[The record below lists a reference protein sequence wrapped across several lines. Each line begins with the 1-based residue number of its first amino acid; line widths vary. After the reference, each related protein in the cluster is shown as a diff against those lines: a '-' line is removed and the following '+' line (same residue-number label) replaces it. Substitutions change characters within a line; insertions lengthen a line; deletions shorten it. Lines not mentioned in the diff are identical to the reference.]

1 MGTSLANR
9 VAAVTGAS
17 RGLGA
22 AIAME
27 LGKCG
32 ASVAVNYWKNR
43 ERAEEVVG
51 RIREAGGAAK
61 AFGGDVRDEA
71 AVTEM
76 VREIEGRLG
85 AVDILVVNA
94 TGEQPMLAVE
104 EIRWEAP
111 AGAGGCVELLEFF
124 VKSPLILTQ
133 AVIGGMK
140 ARRWG
145 RIIQIGSEVFEMGV
159 PRFSNYVAAKG
170 AQLGLTRSWA
180 REFAEFGVT
189 VNLVAPGWIPT
200 ERHKDVGEGPREEY
214 VGKVPLGRVG
224 KAEEVGAAVAYLASA
239 GAGFV
244 TGQKISVNG
253 GHSVE

>member
-9 VAAVTGAS
+9 VALVTGAS

-27 LGKCG
+27 LGKRG

-43 ERAEEVVG
+43 ERAEEVVE
-51 RIREAGGAAK
+51 RIREAGGAAP
-61 AFGGDVRDEA
+61 ALGGHGRDED
-71 AVTEM
+71 AVKER
-76 VREIEGRLG
+76 VREVEGRLG

-180 REFAEFGVT
+180 REFAELGVT
-189 VNLVAPGWIPT
+189 VNLGAPGWIPT

-214 VGKVPLGRVG
+214 VGTVPGGRFG
-224 KAEEVGAAVAYLASA
+224 RAEGGGAAVAYLASE
-239 GAGFV
+239 GSGFV
-244 TGQKISVNG
+244 AGRKISVNG
-253 GHSVE
+253 VYCVE